1 MFEISTLEFVKT
13 QCFFQNKKFLISG
26 PDMPYLDILDGKLVS
41 FAPSN
46 LSKCNISCKIKNLKF
61 GIIYTLGQTYLME
74 CIYLL
79 KYVD

>member
-13 QCFFQNKKFLISG
+13 QCFLQKKKFLIS
-26 PDMPYLDILDGKLVS
+26 DMLYLDILDGKTSVICTLE
-41 FAPSN
+41 
-46 LSKCNISCKIKNLKF
+46 
-61 GIIYTLGQTYLME
+61 LGQTYLME